1 MDATT
6 RKKNSTTL
14 AEGGDGALDASIC
27 TMSNGSSRRVV
38 IPAGNISL
46 IGDLS
51 VPRNPIG
58 IVLFAHGS
66 GSSRLS
72 PRNRQVATALE
83 QRDLATLLFDLLTE
97 EEDRIDRI
105 DARLRF
111 DIGLLA
117 ERLIAATDWIRE
129 QPVGTQRIGYFGAST
144 GAAAALIAAARRPEL
159 AAAVVSRGGRPDLAG
174 PALADVHA
182 PTMLIVGGEDPEV
195 IRLNEIA
202 IAGLT
207 VPAELVIVPG
217 ATHLFQEP
225 GTLETVAELAA
236 DWFVEHLARPTA
248 EAPAVH
254 A

>member
-1 MDATT
+1 
-6 RKKNSTTL
+6 
-14 AEGGDGALDASIC
+14 
-27 TMSNGSSRRVV
+27 MSNVSSRRVV
-38 IPAGNISL
+38 IPAINVSL

-58 IVLFAHGS
+58 VVLFAHGS
-66 GSSRLS
+66 GSSRRS
-72 PRNRQVATALE
+72 PRNRQVAIALE
-83 QRDLATLLFDLLTE
+83 QRGLATLLFDLLTE
-97 EEDRIDRI
+97 EEDRIDRL
-105 DARLRF
+105 DASLRF
-111 DIGLLA
+111 NIGLLA

-129 QPVGTQRIGYFGAST
+129 QPAGSQRIGYFGAST

-159 AAAVVSRGGRPDLAG
+159 VAAVVSRGGRPDLAG
-174 PALADVHA
+174 PALAEVHA

-195 IRLNEIA
+195 IQLNEVA
-202 IAGLT
+202 MAGLT

-217 ATHLFQEP
+217 ATHLFEEP

-248 EAPAVH
+248 AEAPAVH